1 MKTYIAILIGVV
13 VLSGVVFGGY
23 MIMKKQKATEVPQ
36 AETVVRMQTIT
47 GSVTRVF
54 EGDNVIEYSF
64 DIPEG
69 ATTTRAMD
77 GALVKIG
84 DATSS
89 YANMYISYEGA
100 RGYSAVDY
108 INRIITPHVS
118 VITTTNV
125 VHVGDYDWQMAETQG
140 SEWYIASVANGQ
152 WLLIV
157 ESRKTAHGATEKML
171 ESLKTR

>member
-1 MKTYIAILIGVV
+1 
-13 VLSGVVFGGY
+13 
-23 MIMKKQKATEVPQ
+23 MKKQKVAEVSQ
-36 AETVVRMQTIT
+36 AETTVRMKTVT

-69 ATTTRAMD
+69 STTTRAMD
-77 GALVKIG
+77 GALVKVG

-89 YANMYISYEGA
+89 YANMYVSYEGA

-118 VITTTNV
+118 AITTTNV
-125 VHVGDYDWQMAETQG
+125 VHIGDYDWQMAETGG

-157 ESRKTAHGATEKML
+157 ESRKSAHDSTQKML
-171 ESLKTR
+171 ESLKTK